1 MVKEL
6 KYIIIEYTDKDLE
19 YIDDICK
26 EIDSKSQI
34 IIDFFEIGNFDN
46 KVQVKLFSDIN
57 EFRRFHQEVY
67 GFEPKNWLC
76 GFRLDYNVYTLSLSE
91 YRKCYSHEDTTI
103 LDLIKLILHEFTHVI
118 HFMKNKKCN
127 YIWLGEG
134 LATYLSGQY
143 SDASSINCTYDELLN
158 GCSYTNYKV
167 MFEYVLNNYGKE
179 YVLKLIDDEEFLNKE
194 TKRLYEEVKNI
205 KVK

>member
-26 EIDSKSQI
+26 EIDSKSQE
-34 IIDFFEIGNFDN
+34 IIDFFEIGNIDN
-46 KVQVKLFSDIN
+46 KVQVKIFDDIKDFREFYTNFYN
-57 EFRRFHQEVY
+57 E
-67 GFEPKNWLC
+67 EPKKWAC
-76 GFRLDYNVYTLSLSE
+76 GFASDYDVYTLSLSE
-91 YRKCYSHEDTTI
+91 YRKCYTHEKASI
-103 LDLIKLILHEFTHVI
+103 SDLMKLIIHEFIHVA
-118 HFMKNKKCN
+118 HAKRNNNLDCK
-127 YIWLGEG
+127 WLREG

-158 GCSYTNYKV
+158 GCSYINYKV

-194 TKRLYEEVKNI
+194 TKRLYEEAKNI